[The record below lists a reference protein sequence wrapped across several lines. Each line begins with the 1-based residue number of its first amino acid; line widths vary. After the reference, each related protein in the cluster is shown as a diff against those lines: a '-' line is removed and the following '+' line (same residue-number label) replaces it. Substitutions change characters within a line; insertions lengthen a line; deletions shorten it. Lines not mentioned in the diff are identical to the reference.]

1 MKLYADALPK
11 VRKNISPLL
20 LCPEH
25 LRRLLADQQKLS
37 PNIVLLCVGTDRI
50 IGDSLGPIVGTMI
63 EQTCSSTRALAY
75 ASRQLNVYG
84 TLHHTVHALN
94 LEEISLQIQ
103 KKHADCTV
111 IAIDAS
117 LGDRS
122 DIGSVFIRPGNLQPG
137 AGVHKNL
144 PQLGDITITGVAGEQ
159 SRHPY
164 LTLQTVRLS
173 TVVQMAEHICSC
185 ILEVCR

>member
-1 MKLYADALPK
+1 
-11 VRKNISPLL
+11 
-20 LCPEH
+20 
-25 LRRLLADQQKLS
+25 
-37 PNIVLLCVGTDRI
+37 
-50 IGDSLGPIVGTMI
+50 MI

-84 TLHHTVHALN
+84 TLQHTVHALN
-94 LEEISLQIQ
+94 LEEISIQIQ
-103 KKHADCTV
+103 KNHTDCTV

-122 DIGSVFIRPGNLQPG
+122 DIGSVFVRAGTLRPG
-137 AGVHKNL
+137 AGVNKNL
-144 PQLGDITITGVAGEQ
+144 PQIGDITITGIAGEQ

-173 TVVQMAEHICSC
+173 TVVQMAEQICGC
-185 ILEVCR
+185 IMEVCGY